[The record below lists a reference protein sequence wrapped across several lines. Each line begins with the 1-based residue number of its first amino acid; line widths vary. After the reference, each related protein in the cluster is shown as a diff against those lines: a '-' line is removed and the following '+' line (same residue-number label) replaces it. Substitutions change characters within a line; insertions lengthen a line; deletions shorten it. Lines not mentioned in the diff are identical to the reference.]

1 MKQIS
6 KIALA
11 GALLLAG
18 ASTANAGW
26 RFGIK
31 AGLNLD
37 NLKVADMSDFKHS
50 FDPDN
55 RCGWTAGIMTEFEVP
70 VVGICADASLMYTRM
85 ENSFR
90 IPVLDMASST
100 LPVNVASDQTN
111 AGRNFIEI
119 PVNVKWKL
127 NIPLVSRIVK
137 PMIMTGP
144 AFAFKLDKNPVNAVL
159 KAKTCQVA
167 WNIGVGVELFK
178 HLQVQGQ
185 YGFGINKVA
194 DIVDKLT
201 PVHIKTEDLKVKN
214 NYWTITAAWLF

>member
-1 MKQIS
+1 MNQIS
-6 KIALA
+6 KLALA
-11 GALLLAG
+11 GALVLAG
-18 ASTANAGW
+18 AATANAGW

-37 NLKVADMSDFKHS
+37 NLKVHNLADLKDN
-50 FDPDN
+50 FDTDN

-85 ENSFR
+85 ENSFE
-90 IPVLDMASST
+90 IPYVEKAASYA
-100 LPVNVASDQTN
+100 VATGYETN
-111 AGRNFIEI
+111 AGKNFIEI
-119 PVNVKWKL
+119 PVNLKWKL
-127 NIPLVSRIVK
+127 NLPLVSKIIK

-144 AFAFKLDKNPVNAVL
+144 AFAFKLGSNPYKDVV

-167 WNIGVGVELFK
+167 WNVGLGVELFS

-194 DIVDKLT
+194 ELVSPI
-201 PVHIKTEDLKVKN
+201 HTEDLKVKN
-214 NYWTITAAWLF
+214 NYWTVTAAWLF